1 MPTWTQTGINLI
13 ADGNRDLR
21 LGQGGRFRFQWR
33 VLWGIFELHYRVL
46 WGRDAISPG
55 GPLRMRLPVTPAEGF
70 EGMGSGSYYL
80 NHGELWS
87 MDAKPHVKPGTNEVR
102 FLVPVNGDKS
112 TLKYMRIHDGSSK
125 IGTGVPANP
134 DFRIDKEWSSL
145 QGSISF
151 PV

>member
-1 MPTWTQTGINLI
+1 
-13 ADGNRDLR
+13 
-21 LGQGGRFRFQWR
+21 
-33 VLWGIFELHYRVL
+33 
-46 WGRDAISPG
+46 
-55 GPLRMRLPVTPAEGF
+55 MRLPVTPAQGF

-87 MDAKPHVKPGTNEVR
+87 MDCKPHVKPGTNEVR
-102 FLVPVNGDKS
+102 FLVPTNGDKS
-112 TLKYMRIHDGSSK
+112 TLKYMRIHDGSSR

-134 DFRIDKEWSSL
+134 DFRIDKEWSSM